1 MGERRW
7 CQVREERL
15 KKCPR
20 VLRAGDSVT
29 ITSDGLRCYGE
40 MYMIRTIPSMH
51 ILQGLIDVENTGFGD
66 RLVMKECR
74 NWTNGFP

>member
-1 MGERRW
+1 
-7 CQVREERL
+7 
-15 KKCPR
+15 
-20 VLRAGDSVT
+20 
-29 ITSDGLRCYGE
+29 
-40 MYMIRTIPSMH
+40 MH